1 MDLSQTPGTLDD
13 DEVAVPCRRSW
24 LQTRS
29 VSGYANAGGFANSS
43 FRHTSTVT
51 QQVFEEY
58 NEMIQDTAYNL
69 EIQLQRIEEKV
80 GSVNT
85 TLQGGQPAVLVE
97 QPRER
102 LDSSNFDRG
111 PDRETLWFVKEA
123 EIANQGLE
131 LCTQVSKQLPTQTI
145 HIIDEA
151 ICEGNSSQVVV
162 TTLADLFVVGKVKAK
177 KNSSQ
182 LVGSMD
188 SNTLLALVKQH
199 YGSG

>member
-1 MDLSQTPGTLDD
+1 LCQFPIKIYG
-13 DEVAVPCRRSW
+13 
-24 LQTRS
+24 
-29 VSGYANAGGFANSS
+29 NAGGFANSS

-51 QQVFEEY
+51 QQVVEEY

-69 EIQLQRIEEKV
+69 AIQLQRIEEKV
-80 GSVNT
+80 GSVATNT
-85 TLQGGQPAVLVE
+85 TLQGGQPAVLAE
-97 QPRER
+97 QSQER
-102 LDSSNFDRG
+102 LDSSDFDRG
-111 PDRETLWFVKEA
+111 PDRETLWLVKEA

-188 SNTLLALVKQH
+188 SATLMALVKQH